1 MREKLANLR
10 KNQKKNS
17 SDRSKQTQSKINF
30 GKRKLSDDGNSEE
43 KKQKSA
49 ERLPPSVGSL
59 PDKSETGILAGSGIS
74 AMDQFAASDDE

>member
-10 KNQKKNS
+10 KNQKKNT

-30 GKRKLSDDGNSEE
+30 GKRKLSDDTNPEE

-49 ERLPPSVGSL
+49 ERQPQ
-59 PDKSETGILAGSGIS
+59 SEISENRVSAGNGIS

>member
-10 KNQKKNS
+10 KNQKKNT

-30 GKRKLSDDGNSEE
+30 GKRKLSDDTNPEE

-49 ERLPPSVGSL
+49 ERQPPSEI
-59 PDKSETGILAGSGIS
+59 SENPVSAGNGIS